1 MLPKCRVALP
11 TQERHS
17 AAMRLRL
24 LFLTLIAFAMALA
37 PLAMPVSAA
46 MAAPA
51 GQHQAMNQAG
61 HCPDA
66 PMPSH
71 HQQTEKSCC
80 VAGCMALAAL
90 PAPAHAPAL
99 HAATRERPVPDHF
112 RRGYLGEI
120 ATPPPRLA

>member
-1 MLPKCRVALP
+1 
-11 TQERHS
+11 
-17 AAMRLRL
+17 MRLRL

-37 PLAMPVSAA
+37 PLAMPLGEA
-46 MAAPA
+46 MAASA
-51 GQHQAMNQAG
+51 GHHQAMNAG

-71 HQQTEKSCC
+71 HQQSEKSCC

-90 PAPAHAPAL
+90 PVPADEPAMIGRTIERPAL
-99 HAATRERPVPDHF
+99 DHF